1 MKATLTCLSTAA
13 FLYIAACQSVEPDE
27 ARPGEDDQTLG
38 ALGSDPDWRMALRD
52 VTGSGFNPF
61 ESELGLASV
70 GRLEVKWIFDE
81 ATAGAPVQPI
91 HATPVTSGSRIFVG
105 SAGGVFYALD
115 RDGALLWQFTADNA
129 NPVMSLLF
137 SGGQSSSIP
146 APIVGGGAIPA
157 GRPFVI
163 FGDADGNI
171 YCLQQ
176 ETGELIWKVNVDA
189 HPLGGVVGNSLLV
202 FGSTVV
208 IGIASIENAAFALP
222 PGSAPCC
229 THRGGVAA
237 LDVDTGAE
245 LWRWEAVAESEVQP
259 LAGAYLTLGFEFGPS
274 GGDVWGQ
281 PTYDA
286 GSNTVYFG
294 TGQNFSP
301 TAEGGGTCTSDA
313 IVAVDAT
320 DGSVKWKHQFTAD
333 DIWVS
338 GVPNPATGPSLVPPL
353 GEGETRF
360 LDQDVGDAPKIYR
373 LANGQKVVGAGQKSG
388 AYHVLDATTGAVV
401 ATTQVVDQVGSLGGL
416 QQGGAV
422 AEGRVF
428 QHGLHGAGAEG
439 RVVAR
444 SLRGDEAVWSLAF
457 GQSPMVGGLA
467 VAGGVVFFQSPL
479 GDGHS
484 PGTWELYAVNAS
496 SGQILK
502 QMTFPTM
509 SVASPAVA
517 RGRLYVSFGNAALAQ
532 YPSVPAGG
540 LIALGAP

>member
-1 MKATLTCLSTAA
+1 MGRPAPDWTSPRSSCCGRCARRRTTCVAPPLPPSTCHRAGPDRKTGQVPRSTLPYSLERGSRPETPSRWSEILLAALVKALARRGAGGIDPTRHRYGPAQEIPPLYQLEAGARDAARLFHALHVAAPKRAPKRIGALIRTSARPDRTARARLRRSVSRHRAPEAMRTDETGAMSAPASPPSASCCRPLDELPTTIQREGRAGLPIAYIYCARTCWSIRGMKATLTCLSTAA
-13 FLYIAACQSVEPDE
+13 LLYIAACQSVEPDG
-27 ARPGEDDQTLG
+27 ARPVEDDQTLA
-38 ALGSDPDWRMALRD
+38 ALESDPDWRMALRD

-61 ESELGLASV
+61 ESELGLDSV

-129 NPVMSLLF
+129 NPIMSLLF

-259 LAGAYLTLGFEFGPS
+259 LAGAYLTLGFEF
-274 GGDVWGQ
+274 
-281 PTYDA
+281 
-286 GSNTVYFG
+286 
-294 TGQNFSP
+294 
-301 TAEGGGTCTSDA
+301 
-313 IVAVDAT
+313 
-320 DGSVKWKHQFTAD
+320 
-333 DIWVS
+333 
-338 GVPNPATGPSLVPPL
+338 
-353 GEGETRF
+353 
-360 LDQDVGDAPKIYR
+360 
-373 LANGQKVVGAGQKSG
+373 
-388 AYHVLDATTGAVV
+388 
-401 ATTQVVDQVGSLGGL
+401 
-416 QQGGAV
+416 
-422 AEGRVF
+422 
-428 QHGLHGAGAEG
+428 
-439 RVVAR
+439 
-444 SLRGDEAVWSLAF
+444 
-457 GQSPMVGGLA
+457 
-467 VAGGVVFFQSPL
+467 
-479 GDGHS
+479 
-484 PGTWELYAVNAS
+484 
-496 SGQILK
+496 
-502 QMTFPTM
+502 
-509 SVASPAVA
+509 
-517 RGRLYVSFGNAALAQ
+517 
-532 YPSVPAGG
+532 
-540 LIALGAP
+540 